1 MRSLQRASKMKILGG
16 RIIIF
21 VALVISSCLFGESS
35 AMNAALNA
43 AAASMRQQL
52 SGLIGRRADD
62 PNFRHVGRL
71 RGNARPRRYS
81 LRERI
86 TEEMFRMLCAYVFA
100 VLFTRTQM
108 HCQIYCSFWI
118 YDDWLSSLLVIVRF
132 YGWAIAT
139 LLNGAGG
146 GRNDGGRGYFRNTR
160 LTGALGAPFTNN
172 LLEEV
177 ALKSLAVFLNCRM
190 RDLPPGLRQVPHSDD
205 LYSLA
210 FIALVDYMP
219 LLEIVVCCHNRCKSA
234 CRRRDLS
241 PRQTDGICKAYIYA
255 SDSVSSNLLLDG
267 VRRREC
273 RRREGR
279 SRRRRDVQDR
289 RSSQV
294 ASHGLRY
301 LLFGAGSRACSRTR
315 VRRLPAQVP
324 SGQGFL
330 LPRLPTGARV
340 WCECFRPAATHTQAA
355 HL

>member
-1 MRSLQRASKMKILGG
+1 MKILGG
-16 RIIIF
+16 RNIIF

-35 AMNAALNA
+35 AMNAALEA
-43 AAASMRQQL
+43 AAAGMRQQL
-52 SGLIGRRADD
+52 ADLTGRRADD
-62 PNFRHVGRL
+62 PNIRYVGRL
-71 RGNARPRRYS
+71 RENARPRQYS

-86 TEEMFRMLCAYVFA
+86 TVEMFRMLCAYVFA

-108 HCQIYCSFWI
+108 HCQIYCSFWV
-118 YDDWLSSLLVIVRF
+118 YPPWLSSLLVIVRF
-132 YGWAIAT
+132 YGWAIAS
-139 LLNGAGG
+139 LLRSGGAGV
-146 GRNDGGRGYFRNTR
+146 NDGGRGYLRNTR
-160 LTGALGAPFTNN
+160 LTGAMGAPFRND

-190 RDLPPGLRQVPHSDD
+190 RDLPPGLRQIPHSHD

-234 CRRRDLS
+234 CERRKLS

-255 SDSVSSNLLLDG
+255 SDSVSSNPLLDG
-267 VRRREC
+267 VRRRER

-294 ASHGLRY
+294 ASHGLRH

-315 VRRLPAQVP
+315 RRRLPAV
-324 SGQGFL
+324 L
-330 LPRLPTGARV
+330 ARV
-340 WCECFRPAATHTQAA
+340 PLPYGPHRRPNSMYCGAGQPRKDV
-355 HL
+355 

>member
-108 HCQIYCSFWI
+108 HCQIYCSFWV
-118 YDDWLSSLLVIVRF
+118 YPPWLSSLLVIVRF
-132 YGWAIAT
+132 YGWAIAS
-139 LLNGAGG
+139 LLVRGGG
-146 GRNDGGRGYFRNTR
+146 GRNDGGRGYFRNTG
-160 LTGALGAPFTNN
+160 LTGALGAPFRND

-177 ALKSLAVFLNCRM
+177 ALKSLAVFLNCCVG
-190 RDLPPGLRQVPHSDD
+190 DLPPGLRQVPHSLD

-210 FIALVDYMP
+210 FVAIVDYMP
-219 LLEIVVCCHNRCKSA
+219 LLEVVVCCHNRCKSA
-234 CRRRDLS
+234 CRRQGYCPL
-241 PRQTDGICKAYIYA
+241 QTIGICAAMIYTF
-255 SDSVSSNLLLDG
+255 DSVLLNFDVNLLVD
-267 VRRREC
+267 
-273 RRREGR
+273 
-279 SRRRRDVQDR
+279 SARRRDARGAVAAASRRPDR

-294 ASHGLRY
+294 ASHGVRHLF
-301 LLFGAGSRACSRTR
+301 FGAGSRGSSRTR
-315 VRRLPAQVP
+315 RRRRPAVR
-324 SGQGFL
+324 
-330 LPRLPTGARV
+330 ARV
-340 WCECFRPAATHTQAA
+340 PLRYGPHRRPNSMHRGAGRQT
-355 HL
+355 